1 MEIKIE
7 RQKVN
12 ITLALDLAEIR
23 YLHKVLSKY
32 YNDNFVDED
41 EDWADDDSEEIFT
54 VVKNLKAALEEL
66 LPAPPPKAPSPP
78 VNKGVD
84 DEDYDDDD
92 DDDDDEPPVKK
103 KPKRMKVRKCPAC
116 GGDNHTGHQRL
127 CKRIGDP
134 I

>member
-1 MEIKIE
+1 MEIKVE

-12 ITLALDLAEIR
+12 ITLTLDQAEIR
-23 YLHKVLSKY
+23 YLLNIMSKHWE
-32 YNDNFVDED
+32 DNFDADWED
-41 EDWADDDSEEIFT
+41 DIDGEET
-54 VVKNLKAALEEL
+54 LGLVKNLKAALKEL
-66 LPAPPPKAPSPP
+66 LPAPPPKAP
-78 VNKGVD
+78 VNKIVG
-84 DEDYDDDD
+84 EDDDD
-92 DDDDDEPPVKK
+92 WDEDDDDDEPPVKK